1 MIITEFTY
9 RLEDLES
16 IAKQLVGQF
25 KTKTILFNGAMGS
38 GKTTMIKALVKALGS
53 GDEVSSP
60 TFSIVNEY
68 QLPNDRLFHFDFY
81 RIEDSSEAYD
91 FGIEDYLESDAWL
104 FMEWPD
110 RIEDVLPDTYH
121 TIDIAIN
128 DDKTRTLKLTIQTN
142 TLTEHYA
149 ENSP

>member
-1 MIITEFTY
+1 MITATYTY
-9 RLEDLES
+9 RLEDLEQV
-16 IAKQLVGQF
+16 ARQLITQF
-25 KTKTILFNGAMGS
+25 KTKTVLFNGAMGS
-38 GKTTMIKALVKALGS
+38 GKTTMIKALVNALGS
-53 GDEVSSP
+53 NDDVSSP

-81 RIEDSSEAYD
+81 RIESIDEAYD
-91 FGIEDYLESDAWL
+91 FGIEDYLDSDAWL

-110 RIEDVLPDTYH
+110 RIEELLPDTYH

-128 DDKTRTLKLTIQTN
+128 DDKTRTLKLTISTN
-142 TLTEHYA
+142 TLTELYA